1 MLKIG
6 ILTFHGSYNYGAFL
20 QACSLCTRL
29 NMEEFISAEII
40 DFTMP
45 IALRGYYLKNWSF
58 PVRVKHFSTVFFQ
71 KQLIKAFQRGRKKI
85 AGLLSKDVLYS
96 NNIKEF
102 QKYVYGKYDVI
113 IAGSDEIWKLDG
125 ERGFPSPY
133 WLVGDLGCGKF
144 SYAASSRSDWES
156 LPAYKIDRIQKLLSE
171 FELISVRDK
180 ITYNM
185 VAKCMSNSS
194 NVRLDCDPSFLYRFP
209 IEQSDELLKKKARIS
224 NHKKNIVIMCDNK
237 DFISQF
243 RRTINKREFN
253 LIAVYK
259 RHKGCISVADLDP
272 FEWLDIISHA
282 DLVIASFFH
291 AICYSIVYN
300 TPFIALGTDRKK
312 SKLEELLLN
321 TEFEERYFNVT
332 GLEMVDWNKVIND
345 SMHKVD
351 FSAFVDRQN
360 CRFNDYLNELELY
373 HKRKEHEN

>member
-1 MLKIG
+1 MTGREVYWICEIG
-6 ILTFHGSYNYGAFL
+6 HSY
-20 QACSLCTRL
+20 
-29 NMEEFISAEII
+29 
-40 DFTMP
+40 
-45 IALRGYYLKNWSF
+45 K
-58 PVRVKHFSTVFFQ
+58 
-71 KQLIKAFQRGRKKI
+71 
-85 AGLLSKDVLYS
+85 LS
-96 NNIKEF
+96 
-102 QKYVYGKYDVI
+102 
-113 IAGSDEIWKLDG
+113 
-125 ERGFPSPY
+125 
-133 WLVGDLGCGKF
+133 
-144 SYAASSRSDWES
+144 
-156 LPAYKIDRIQKLLSE
+156 
-171 FELISVRDK
+171 
-180 ITYNM
+180 
-185 VAKCMSNSS
+185 
-194 NVRLDCDPSFLYRFP
+194 
-209 IEQSDELLKKKARIS
+209 
-224 NHKKNIVIMCDNK
+224 
-237 DFISQF
+237 
-243 RRTINKREFN
+243 
-253 LIAVYK
+253 VYK